1 VYEISVVSYQ
11 GNPPEEPIRA
21 VFGRDG
27 GTIGRAPGN
36 NLVLSDPNRFVS
48 RVQAK
53 VACDGAKMTITNAS
67 TANPLLVNDREVDAG
82 ATATICD
89 GDELRVGLFLLRV
102 RRVASQ
108 ESDDAQESPSC
119 VIPQPIPPSSDVSAS
134 RSALSDTSFSRVAG
148 GLDPVDP
155 LQLQPGD
162 TGADPFGDLIPDRSG
177 GVPPAQ
183 AASGSNRSSSM
194 PDRTPIASG
203 DSIPAQ
209 RNSSPRPAIE
219 PAKIPDSVWDDLAQF
234 SPRDSDRSSE
244 PPVALPA
251 NFDAFAEPSSA
262 PRNADDPLAE
272 FAQSGIA
279 LDSLDKLD
287 MPVDKLFSD
296 IAPGVSLSDPVVP
309 DPHAAAPDPLADP
322 DTVDPLAMFG
332 DDASDLRIAAN
343 PGFTRSEAD
352 DVPELGAFFRPPA
365 PHFEQPERAPGAD
378 QVLVE
383 NLTQIVLRPP
393 AASASTTAPTARSVA
408 VAATEPPDIIQRS
421 TVRGGRASGEQR
433 IPQDVPLADAPFQ
446 GSVNGEFDDRLLQE
460 LLAGAGIPN
469 ATIKGGLT
477 PELMKRI
484 GAMLAAAIQGT
495 IELIATRALLKR
507 EVKAD
512 VTIIASTHNNPLK
525 FLPDSESALLHMF
538 GSRIPGF
545 MAPVEAMED
554 AFKDLRA
561 HEVGVVAGM
570 HAALAQVLARF
581 EPSALGKR
589 LKPAGVLESLL
600 PNSHKARLWEEF
612 EEMYV
617 DISREAQDDFQSLFG
632 KAFLQAYESEI
643 SRLKEK

>member
-27 GTIGRAPGN
+27 GTIGRAPSN

-53 VACDGAKMTITNAS
+53 VACDGAEMTITNAS

-108 ESDDAQESPSC
+108 ESDDAQQSPSC
-119 VIPQPIPPSSDVSAS
+119 VVPQPIPPSSNVSAS
-134 RSALSDTSFSRVAG
+134 RSALSDTSFSRVAAG
-148 GLDPVDP
+148 SLDPVDP
-155 LQLQPGD
+155 LQLQLGD

-203 DSIPAQ
+203 ESIPAQ
-209 RNSSPRPAIE
+209 RDSSPKPAIE
-219 PAKIPDSVWDDLAQF
+219 AAKIPDSVWDDLAQF
-234 SPRDSDRSSE
+234 SQRESDRSSE
-244 PPVALPA
+244 APVALPA

-262 PRNADDPLAE
+262 SRNADDPLAE

-296 IAPGVSLSDPVVP
+296 IGPGVSLSDPVVP
-309 DPHAAAPDPLADP
+309 DPHAAAADPLADP

-332 DDASDLRIAAN
+332 DDPSDLRIAAN
-343 PGFTRSEAD
+343 AGFTRSEAD
-352 DVPELGAFFRPPA
+352 DVPELGAFFRPPT
-365 PHFEQPERAPGAD
+365 PHFEQPGRAAGAD
-378 QVLVE
+378 EVLVE
-383 NLTQIVLRPP
+383 NPTQIVLRPP
-393 AASASTTAPTARSVA
+393 AASASMTAATTRSVA

-421 TVRGGRASGEQR
+421 TVRGGRASDEQR
-433 IPQDVPLADAPFQ
+433 IPQDAALPLP
-446 GSVNGEFDDRLLQE
+446 VNGEFGDRLLQE

-469 ATIKGGLT
+469 AIIKGGLT
-477 PELMKRI
+477 PELMKQI

-495 IELIATRALLKR
+495 IDLIATRALLKR

-512 VTIIASTHNNPLK
+512 VTIIASTRNNPLK